1 MTKVVELLDAAK
13 AAMGVTSDY
22 AIAQELGIG
31 RARVSEYRKGSYSP
45 EAYVVLRLAQ
55 IAGED
60 PAKAIADVAAE
71 REKHP
76 DRKRW
81 LENFRTAACWIGLA
95 IVTTF
100 VTPPENAHAA
110 SMRYASGTPGIQI
123 IAVLRRWFSSAW
135 SRLASRLRDVRPLNS
150 CPGW

>member
-1 MTKVVELLDAAK
+1 MSKVVELLDAAK
-13 AAMGVTSDY
+13 EAMGVTSDY

-81 LENFRTAACWIGLA
+81 LENFRNAACWVGMA
-95 IVTTF
+95 IATF
-100 VTPPENAHAA
+100 LFSPVENTQAA
-110 SMRYASGTPGIQI
+110 SMSYEKSGAGIQI
-123 IAVLRRWFSSAW
+123 IAVLDAVATSVRRVLRHIWIGD
-135 SRLASRLRDVRPLNS
+135 LAPR
-150 CPGW
+150 CFAG